1 MQRWRSIAPLLASLR
16 RGISCVLIP
25 SLIGVDCVLGGKWQL
40 EKLIMRFTTVQIT
53 SIPTLLAFSRQEP
66 QQKTRVTSVDEMKD
80 REFLRMWIEQEAR
93 RAGEGG
99 AGGGGGLFG
108 GLFGLGR

>member
-1 MQRWRSIAPLLASLR
+1 M
-16 RGISCVLIP
+16 
-25 SLIGVDCVLGGKWQL
+25 
-40 EKLIMRFTTVQIT
+40 
-53 SIPTLLAFSRQEP
+53 
-66 QQKTRVTSVDEMKD
+66 TSVDEMKD